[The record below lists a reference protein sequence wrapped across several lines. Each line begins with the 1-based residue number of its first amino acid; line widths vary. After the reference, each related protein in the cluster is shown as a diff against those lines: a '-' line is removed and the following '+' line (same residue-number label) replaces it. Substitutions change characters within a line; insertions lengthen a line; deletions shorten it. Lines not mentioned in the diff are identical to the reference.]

1 MTNLFPPI
9 LAKLNTRLKEARLK
23 LGLKQADLAEAG
35 GVTRTAQVR
44 YESGETAPST
54 DYIHGIQSTGIDVPF
69 ILFGCTSND
78 IVKSIANATTKT
90 SIDWEMVKQAYDDV
104 DYFCSRHAPD
114 CPPSYRW
121 DMVTEI
127 YEIHQSKA
135 NGVIPNGSRAR
146 QSVVKKI
153 WESQ

>member
-1 MTNLFPPI
+1 MEIPCSWNVDLTVSGVCIEYVRLWDINVYYQNLSMTILFPPI

-78 IVKSIANATTKT
+78 IVKS
-90 SIDWEMVKQAYDDV
+90 
-104 DYFCSRHAPD
+104 
-114 CPPSYRW
+114 
-121 DMVTEI
+121 
-127 YEIHQSKA
+127 KA